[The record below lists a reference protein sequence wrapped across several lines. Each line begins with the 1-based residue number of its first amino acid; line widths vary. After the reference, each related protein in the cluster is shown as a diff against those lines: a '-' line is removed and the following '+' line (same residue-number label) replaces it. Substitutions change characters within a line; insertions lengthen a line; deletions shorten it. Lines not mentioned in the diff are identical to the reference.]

1 MGAVSMSPDERV
13 LRQHVASARFQD
25 GVERGRWKIVGGI
38 TWPVVMI
45 AVAAGPRD
53 SAPSEYVL
61 RFDLAG
67 YPETAPTATPWNPT
81 TGDVLE
87 PDLRPKGQRV
97 GHVFRTDWEGG
108 RALYAPFDRVALNGH
123 SNWKGQHPRQAWDS
137 SKDLVWLLQ
146 ILHEMLNNYDYTG
159 I

>member
-1 MGAVSMSPDERV
+1 MSPDERV

-25 GVERGRWKIVGGI
+25 GVERGRWQIVGDIG
-38 TWPVVMI
+38 WPVVMI
-45 AVAAGPRD
+45 AVSAGPRD

-87 PDLRPKGQRV
+87 SALRPKGERV

-123 SNWKGQHPRQAWDS
+123 SSWKKQHPRRAWDS
-137 SKDLVWLLQ
+137 SKDLGWLLQ
-146 ILHEMLNNYDYTG
+146 ILHEMLNNDDYTG